1 MSTEKKKKFI
11 VDVLY
16 LALIL
21 ALGYLLLQYAL
32 PLLTPFALAFVIA
45 YLLRRPIVFLSRTL
59 HAPKGLTAVL
69 LVVLTYGII
78 GLLLT
83 LAGIRIGIAVTS
95 LVQQILEVSQDGV
108 VFETENTVYYL
119 TYARRPAEIEVMCA

>member
-1 MSTEKKKKFI
+1 MSTERKKEFI

-95 LVQQILEVSQDGV
+95 LVQQIPSLYTSYILPE
-108 VFETENTVYYL
+108 L
-119 TYARRPAEIEVMCA
+119 TDMFTWL